1 MGRFQTRFERG
12 FTMSYDKI
20 QRRLLEYAVL
30 APSIYNSQP
39 WKFSL
44 SASDGAIE
52 VYPDEARARP
62 LELDPGQRELYLALG
77 ACLENIVLAGP
88 ALGYEVHE
96 KLFPQGLSGKKLFPA
111 ARLELKPVSEVMPE
125 PLFSTL
131 LIRHSHAGAY
141 KPGSVAD
148 IHLERLWVL
157 PAFSDQE
164 KIHYMT
170 EEAKR
175 KELSLLLH
183 DLSHEGSRKTAM
195 VQEGARWITP
205 KTNGPE
211 GLPVAHIGLPIS
223 VKARFAFLRYLA
235 LGKEIQEVA
244 RQALLRQGHG
254 IEAPAFLLMT
264 TRNPGPLGYLNAG
277 RWTQRILLTLNEMEL
292 GFQILHLPISLE
304 FCHAEL
310 RQRFGAAEGEEPV
323 LLVRFG
329 QPENK
334 KWPHTH
340 RRPVEQTLLK

>member
-1 MGRFQTRFERG
+1 
-12 FTMSYDKI
+12 MSYDKI
-20 QRRLLEYAVL
+20 GRRLLEYAVL

-39 WKFSL
+39 WKFAL
-44 SASDGAIE
+44 GVSDGAIE
-52 VYPDEARARP
+52 IYPDEERARP

-96 KLFPQGLSGKKLFPA
+96 TLFPQGSSDKKLVPA

-148 IHLERLWVL
+148 IHLERLRVL

-164 KIHYMT
+164 KIYFMT
-170 EEAKR
+170 EESKR
-175 KELSLLLH
+175 KELSLFLH
-183 DLSHEGSRKTAM
+183 DLSHEGSQKIAM

-205 KTNGPE
+205 KLDGEE
-211 GLPVAHIGLPIS
+211 GLPMAHIGLPIS
-223 VKARFAFLRYLA
+223 VKVRFAFLRYLA
-235 LGKEIQEVA
+235 FGKEIKEVA

-254 IEAPAFLLMT
+254 IEAPGFLLMT

-277 RWTQRILLTLNEMEL
+277 RWAQRILLTLNEMEL
-292 GFQILHLPISLE
+292 GFQILHLPISLA
-304 FCHAEL
+304 FCHGDL
-310 RQRFGAAEGEEPV
+310 RQRFGASDGEEPV
-323 LLVRFG
+323 LLIRFG

-334 KWPHTH
+334 KWPPTH
-340 RRPVEQTLLK
+340 RRPVEQTLITGG